1 MDDLK
6 IIKNHYGEKMMHL
19 CRELFPTILET
30 EGLLFSILS
39 EHFAYSRF
47 LYDDI
52 TSNHMEVEFK
62 DYIFSFVDVEKRIK
76 EEKVIKSPEE
86 LLDEAGYKLFV
97 CHNEEEIQSFK
108 KYYAPGEELC
118 TFHGGRLE
126 RCYVF
131 FAVKKNVDEIKR
143 ENFTHPER
151 QDEYGT
157 SVISIQ
163 FTKDSSNT
171 LSIKNRY
178 NHTVNNP
185 DATFSNDLDNIIP
198 GLTESFNKY
207 YNLHVDSDIRSFELP
222 NYVKANDGKYYK
234 YNYEENNIY
243 YCPNN
248 IVIDYF
254 DAKEYDKSQY
264 LIIDDFILDM
274 TNKNMYSYVRNSLF
288 YSSVSLLALSK
299 SIGEIESIRVEKDK
313 DTGNKDIIIN
323 GDIIIGINSQSQIIK
338 YINNRVTKIEDCFF
352 NNNNTLEYLEM
363 NNVEEIGNDFLTKNT
378 TLKELHLPKVV
389 RIGNNALRYNS
400 FSRDNKEIIG
410 LEKIDMPKV
419 KYLGNDF
426 AEYAQNVKS
435 IYMPE
440 LESLGKECFY
450 YVDNIEELDL
460 PEVTF
465 IGRESFYSSMNLKTL
480 NIPKAKV
487 IEDAAFLCV
496 DNLTEVNADNVESL
510 GTYVFRNASLMKKI
524 SLPKATSIGDAFLF
538 RANDIEEVYIPN
550 IDEESYNMLRKHVKN
565 ALKGYNRGV
574 K

>member
-234 YNYEENNIY
+234 YNYEGNNIY

-274 TNKNMYSYVRNSLF
+274 TNKNMYAYVRNSLF

-487 IEDAAFLCV
+487 IEEAAFLCV

-550 IDEESYNMLRKHVKN
+550 IDEESYNMLRKHVKA
-565 ALKGYNRGV
+565 ALIGYERGA